1 MHIAV
6 FDDNIADRK
15 QMERL
20 LRRQSDRYQSEG
32 KEHFYTD
39 LYGNIPALLRFP
51 QVYDIIFI
59 DMAEPDPDDERF
71 KTGIDVAKLLFEI
84 GGIKNVVMCSSK
96 HDYKELAKEAAI
108 EDELLFIEKPIKVK
122 ELEAILSLCE
132 ERLGDPIPTLELRGE
147 NQTIYARENDI
158 IYAEMIATHQLT
170 IYLTENRSIS
180 LITDIYNLYE
190 QCEIF
195 TAMCPISQNSMI
207 NVNHIQ
213 SEGFGSVTMDTGV
226 KLKVSFAYR
235 NNIKEIRRRLAAKAA
250 AQK

>member
-158 IYAEMIATHQLT
+158 IYAVATTLPVANITLLFQLASPFF
-170 IYLTENRSIS
+170 INAIPHVQAYHKYDKSS
-180 LITDIYNLYE
+180 
-190 QCEIF
+190 
-195 TAMCPISQNSMI
+195 SQS
-207 NVNHIQ
+207 
-213 SEGFGSVTMDTGV
+213 
-226 KLKVSFAYR
+226 K
-235 NNIKEIRRRLAAKAA
+235 
-250 AQK
+250 